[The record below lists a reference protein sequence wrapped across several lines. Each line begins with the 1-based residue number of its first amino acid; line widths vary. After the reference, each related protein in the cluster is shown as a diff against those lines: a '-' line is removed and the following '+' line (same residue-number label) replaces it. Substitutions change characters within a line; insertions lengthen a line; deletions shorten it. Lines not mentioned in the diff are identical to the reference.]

1 MFYREVLMGMTPIQ
15 RYRLRQHLAR
25 LQQKKEYLAQ
35 LESAKRKRKRFI
47 KKIKKFLKRLF

>member
-1 MFYREVLMGMTPIQ
+1 MEVLMGMTPIQ